1 MPPVLHLGSCVD
13 NSRIMTIL
21 SQVVE
26 EGGLGD
32 DISDLPIAAICPE
45 YYCEKALA
53 IGTYAAA
60 SGAYVVFGVRNPVA
74 DCTEVVDIMS
84 NGWEKKVGGQLVFE
98 PDKEKILEM
107 VLNKI
112 QEKRE
117 ALGIHEEKERVLLDM
132 AARRE
137 L

>member
-1 MPPVLHLGSCVD
+1 M
-13 NSRIMTIL
+13 
-21 SQVVE
+21 E

-32 DISDLPIAAICPE
+32 DISDLPVAAICPE

-60 SGAYVVFGVRNPVA
+60 SGCYVVFGVRNPVA

-84 NGWEKKVGGQLVFE
+84 NGWEETVGGQLVFE
-98 PDKEKILEM
+98 PDMEKMLEM
-107 VLNKI
+107 VLNRI

-117 ALGIHEEKERVLLDM
+117 ALCMNEETERVVLDM
-132 AARRE
+132 ADRRG